1 MFKSHTHTSD
11 ADCKFHN
18 TVTRGL
24 FTQITIKCAMISI
37 LMKEI
42 LVSRFILIT
51 TFRYVSKKEDH
62 NYNFFL
68 SNIKKLNKIRNVDS
82 CIIISSV
89 LTCSV
94 LEEYAHKTLE
104 VRKIH
109 KSQEVPETYIIY
121 KVPPQAVNRG

>member
-1 MFKSHTHTSD
+1 
-11 ADCKFHN
+11 
-18 TVTRGL
+18 
-24 FTQITIKCAMISI
+24 
-37 LMKEI
+37 MKEI
-42 LVSRFILIT
+42 LVSRFILII

-82 CIIISSV
+82 CIMISSV

-121 KVPPQAVNRG
+121 KVPPQAVNRGWEEHAL